1 MASDIKEE
9 ILFELSEMAQYIFEP
24 KTSIIKIQK
33 KFDITI
39 DILTKI
45 LNEIQQLYKTI
56 ESDEIIINQ
65 DDIPDIVA
73 RFNDVIDKVIKAY
86 NKWFEMSNGIKNSM
100 QDLYNINTD
109 MQEIRIDISTLIN
122 NVVGGYSI

>member
-39 DILTKI
+39 GILTKI